1 MPARYS
7 LPKAIGWS
15 IAFVVLTFILI
26 GLAAFGAAMLF
37 RGSPGAAE
45 AWLRGTGPG
54 PLLLQGV
61 AMVLCAGL
69 FTWLIGVRVLK
80 LSLTDLRYRLPS
92 RGRGFAFG
100 ALIGGLA
107 AVAGLAMASLVGGA
121 EWARESGTPADY
133 VTTVG
138 NTVLLLAPAA
148 LGEEMIFRGVPLIL
162 LASVVGRGTAV
173 VVVSVAFALGHLA
186 NPNVTALA
194 IGNIALAGIFLG
206 LAFYAPGGI
215 WTAWGAHLGW
225 NALLAA
231 LDAPVSGVPFQIPF
245 LDYEAGGPAW
255 LTGGAFGPEGG
266 LASTLALT
274 IAVLVARRWAGGKDT
289 T

>member
-1 MPARYS
+1 MPDRYS

-15 IAFVVLTFILI
+15 VAFVVLTLI
-26 GLAAFGAAMLF
+26 MVGLVAFGAALVIG
-37 RGSPGAAE
+37 GSPAAAE
-45 AWLRGTGPG
+45 AWLRGTGPES
-54 PLLLQGV
+54 LLLQGV

-80 LSLTDLRYRLPS
+80 LTLADLRYRLPS
-92 RGRGFAFG
+92 RGKGFAVG
-100 ALIGGLA
+100 SVIGGLA
-107 AVAGLAMASLVGGA
+107 AVTGLAIASLVGGA
-121 EWARESGTPADY
+121 AWTRDTGTPADY
-133 VTTVG
+133 LGTVG
-138 NTVLLLAPAA
+138 RTVVLLAPAA
-148 LGEEMIFRGVPLIL
+148 LGEEMIFRGVPLIV
-162 LASVVGRGTAV
+162 LARALGRGTAV
-173 VVVSVAFALGHLA
+173 VLVAVGFALGHIA

-231 LDAPVSGVPFQIPF
+231 LDAPVSGVPFRIPF
-245 LDYEAGGPAW
+245 LDYVPGDPAW

-274 IAVLVARRWAGGKDT
+274 IAVLVARRWAGGKDRT
-289 T
+289 

>member
-1 MPARYS
+1 MPVRYS
-7 LPKAIGWS
+7 LLKAIGWS
-15 IAFVVLTFILI
+15 IAFVVLTFIMV
-26 GLAAFGAAMLF
+26 GLVAFGAAMVI
-37 RGSPGAAE
+37 RGSPAAAE

-80 LSLTDLRYRLPS
+80 LTLADLRYRLPS
-92 RGRGFAFG
+92 RGTGFAAG
-100 ALIGGLA
+100 TLVGGLA
-107 AVAGLAMASLVGGA
+107 AVTGLAIASLAGGA
-121 EWARESGTPADY
+121 AWTRDTGTLADY
-133 VTTVG
+133 FAMVG
-138 NTVLLLAPAA
+138 HTVLLLAPAA

-162 LASVVGRGTAV
+162 LGKALGRGTAV
-173 VVVSVAFALGHLA
+173 VLVALGFALGHIA

-231 LDAPVSGVPFQIPF
+231 LDAPVSGVPFRIPF
-245 LDYEAGGPAW
+245 LDYVPGDPAW

-274 IAVLVARRWAGGKDT
+274 IAVLVAGRWAGGKET

>member
-1 MPARYS
+1 MPDRYS

-15 IAFVVLTFILI
+15 IAFVVLTFLLI
-26 GLAAFGAAMLF
+26 GLVAFGAAMVI
-37 RGSPGAAE
+37 RGSPEAAE
-45 AWLRGTGPG
+45 MWLRGAGPG

-80 LSLTDLRYRLPS
+80 LSLADLRYRLPS
-92 RGRGFAFG
+92 RGKGFAVG
-100 ALIGGLA
+100 TLIGGLA
-107 AVAGLAMASLVGGA
+107 AVAGLAIASLVGGA
-121 EWARESGTPADY
+121 EWARENGTPGDY
-133 VTTVG
+133 FAMVG
-138 NTVLLLAPAA
+138 HTVLLLAPAA

-162 LASVVGRGTAV
+162 LARVLGRGTAV
-173 VVVSVAFALGHLA
+173 VVVAVAFALGHIA
-186 NPNVTALA
+186 NPNVTPLA

-245 LDYEAGGPAW
+245 LDYEAGDPAW
-255 LTGGAFGPEGG
+255 LTGGEFGPEGG

>member
-1 MPARYS
+1 VVLLA
-7 LPKAIGWS
+7 
-15 IAFVVLTFILI
+15 IAFALAHFANPNVTMLGIGNIALAGIFL
-26 GLAAFGAAMLF
+26 GLAFYA
-37 RGSPGAAE
+37 PGGIWTAS
-45 AWLRGTGPG
+45 
-54 PLLLQGV
+54 GV
-61 AMVLCAGL
+61 HLGWNSV
-69 FTWLIGVRVLK
+69 
-80 LSLTDLRYRLPS
+80 
-92 RGRGFAFG
+92 
-100 ALIGGLA
+100 LA
-107 AVAGLAMASLVGGA
+107 A
-121 EWARESGTPADY
+121 
-133 VTTVG
+133 
-138 NTVLLLAPAA
+138 
-148 LGEEMIFRGVPLIL
+148 
-162 LASVVGRGTAV
+162 
-173 VVVSVAFALGHLA
+173 VAFALGHVA

-231 LDAPVSGVPFQIPF
+231 LDAPVSGVPFRIPF
-245 LDYEAGGPAW
+245 LDYEPGDPAW